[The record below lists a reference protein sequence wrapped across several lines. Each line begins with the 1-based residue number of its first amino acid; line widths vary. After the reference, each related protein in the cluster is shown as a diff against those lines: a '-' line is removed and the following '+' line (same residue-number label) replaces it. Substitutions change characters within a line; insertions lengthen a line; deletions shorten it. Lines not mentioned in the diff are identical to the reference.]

1 MNKDQEE
8 LINELQKT
16 RAIYTHIA
24 GRIKDKKPLSHKNA
38 SAVYSEIIIGLKHM
52 ERMQRWIAEDQTE
65 REKESKYQKFT
76 DVIKND
82 RKH

>member
-1 MNKDQEE
+1 MNAEQEE

-24 GRIKDKKPLSHKNA
+24 GRIKDKKPLSRKNA
-38 SAVYSEIIIGLKHM
+38 SAIYSELILGLKHM

-65 REKESKYQKFT
+65 REIESNYRKIT

-82 RKH
+82 RK